1 MPLRVVPETVAAKFH
16 TLVPWQ
22 YPLIVPD
29 LVLPPTV
36 YFSKAAFKFNVGELV
51 EVDEE
56 VVEELSPL
64 PPQADNIATATR
76 VKPNLKL
83 ALVDIN
89 EVAFNVILISPI
101 TFMIRNN

>member
-1 MPLRVVPETVAAKFH
+1 VPLRVVPETVAAKFH

-36 YFSKAAFKFNVGELV
+36 YFSKAAFKFNAGALV
-51 EVDEE
+51 EVD
-56 VVEELSPL
+56 EELSPL

-83 ALVDIN
+83 ALMDIN
-89 EVAFNVILISPI
+89 EVVAFNVI
-101 TFMIRNN
+101 FN